1 MPVKE
6 ELIAEA
12 KVLGISLP
20 TGKLSKAE
28 LEALISDHK
37 SQAKEVGDAD
47 YKLKPDP
54 MTGLSGLTRDRLNR
68 ILDNLNEKGQFP
80 EKAPGKASHLRTKGH
95 VLLAIREKMTE
106 LNKTEIR
113 YGKLKTMKF
122 QEMQEMPAYVK
133 WLLRDITDMSHPHMI
148 SMTQYMKLYLGLEKP
163 DKKSEE
169 EEDSSGPEL
178 MKDQPEWIE
187 PDWTEI
193 PLKKEK
199 PGKTDLKN
207 PKPEWD
213 GEASTWEDYRMKC
226 QHWILHKDNQS
237 GPSSSSTVKLEKTPA
252 KPSTGKLEKPKAEQ

>member
-37 SQAKEVGDAD
+37 LQAKEVGDAD

-68 ILDNLNEKGQFP
+68 ILDNLNEKGQYP

-122 QEMQEMPAYVK
+122 QDIQEMPDYVK
-133 WLLRDITDMSHPHMI
+133 WLLRDITNESHPHMI
-148 SMTQYMKLYLGLEKP
+148 SMAQYMKLYLGLEKP

-178 MKDQPEWIE
+178 MKDQPEWVE

-193 PLKKEK
+193 HLKKEN
-199 PGKTDLKN
+199 PGKIN
-207 PKPEWD
+207 PRIPPKPEWD
-213 GEASTWEDYRMKC
+213 GEASTWEDYRTKC
-226 QHWILHKDNQS
+226 QTWILTK
-237 GPSSSSTVKLEKTPA
+237 GEASSSSTVKPEKTPG
-252 KPSTGKLEKPKAEQ
+252 KSTTVKLERTRAEQ